1 MFLLSLL
8 FVLFVLDLSFS
19 FSSVGASTRLKR
31 ASPKRR
37 TQIFKLKYKI
47 TSYCARCFSPI
58 LCQRNAFH
66 VFYEDLWRCVWVL
79 LRTLHDACEFWCGP
93 LTFCWGPLT
102 MRWIFAQDL
111 SRFAEDLWRCQWLLL
126 RTFWRC
132 VWVLLRTFHDACE
145 FCLRPLTMRVSFAED
160 LWRCVW
166 VLLKTFHDACEF
178 CWGPLTM
185 RVSFTEDLRWCVWV
199 LLRTFDDACALYW
212 KKWWCVWVLL
222 RTFDDACEFCWGPF
236 SSCC

>member
-1 MFLLSLL
+1 MRNHNSRIQGNCVIFSFFLLDSLLVFLLSLL

-37 TQIFKLKYKI
+37 IQISKLKYKF

-58 LCQRNAFH
+58 FLPAKRRSR
-66 VFYEDLWRCVWVL
+66 FYEDLWRCVWVL

-111 SRFAEDLWRCQWLLL
+111 SRFFEDLWRCPWL
-126 RTFWRC
+126 
-132 VWVLLRTFHDACE
+132 LLRTFHDASE
-145 FCLRPLTMRVSFAED
+145 FCWRPFTMLVSFA
-160 LWRCVW
+160 
-166 VLLKTFHDACEF
+166 
-178 CWGPLTM
+178 
-185 RVSFTEDLRWCVWV
+185 
-199 LLRTFDDACALYW
+199 
-212 KKWWCVWVLL
+212 
-222 RTFDDACEFCWGPF
+222 
-236 SSCC
+236 

>member
-1 MFLLSLL
+1 MGWEQGGSRIKGMESVIITVEFRGIVSFFLFLLDSLLVFLLSLL

-79 LRTLHDACEFWCGP
+79 LRTLHDACEFWCEP

-126 RTFWRC
+126 RTF
-132 VWVLLRTFHDACE
+132 HDASE
-145 FCLRPLTMRVSFAED
+145 FCWRPFTMLVSFA
-160 LWRCVW
+160 
-166 VLLKTFHDACEF
+166 
-178 CWGPLTM
+178 
-185 RVSFTEDLRWCVWV
+185 
-199 LLRTFDDACALYW
+199 
-212 KKWWCVWVLL
+212 
-222 RTFDDACEFCWGPF
+222 
-236 SSCC
+236 